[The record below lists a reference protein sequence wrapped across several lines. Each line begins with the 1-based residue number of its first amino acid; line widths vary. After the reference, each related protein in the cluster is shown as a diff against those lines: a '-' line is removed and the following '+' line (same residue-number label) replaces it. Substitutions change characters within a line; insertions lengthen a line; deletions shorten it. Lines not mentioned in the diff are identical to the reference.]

1 MSSSLTRE
9 PFLSYQLLAST
20 RNRSCPPYGQYD
32 REDGID
38 RCSDRLIL
46 LLGLLAKSAFK
57 IRTFGVQIYA
67 LLLAAKDP
75 RTPIHVRL
83 LGLLVVAYL
92 VSPFDII
99 PVFVPFFGLVDD
111 LIIVPLGLK
120 AVSTMIP
127 AQVQAEAQAR
137 AARSVVAH
145 PRFWRW
151 VKAIFA
157 IILLIW
163 IAMIV
168 LIVYLLFRWMT

>member
-1 MSSSLTRE
+1 M
-9 PFLSYQLLAST
+9 
-20 RNRSCPPYGQYD
+20 
-32 REDGID
+32 
-38 RCSDRLIL
+38 
-46 LLGLLAKSAFK
+46 LGLLARSGFK

-67 LLLAAKDP
+67 LLLAARDS
-75 RTPIHVRL
+75 RTPLHVRF

-92 VSPFDII
+92 VSPFDIV
-99 PVFVPFFGLVDD
+99 PVVVPFFGLVDD

-120 AVSTMIP
+120 AVSSIIP
-127 AQVQAEAQAR
+127 ANVQADAQAR

-163 IAMIV
+163 LAMIV
-168 LIVYLLFRWMT
+168 LLAYILFRWLT